1 MPSELLGKKIL
12 IVVTSGPQIPERCVG
27 PFFFAN
33 SAARNKAEVS
43 MLFAMSGSILLKQGV
58 AETICAKEGGRPVR
72 GFLDDCL
79 KAGVKLYVCAASLKL
94 NDMVADDLIDDV
106 ENLVGSSFIFT
117 KGLESDMVLNF

>member
-12 IVVTSGPQIPERCVG
+12 IVVTSSPQTPERCVG

-33 SAARNKAEVS
+33 SAAPTKPRSACYCNERLDLAQ
-43 MLFAMSGSILLKQGV
+43 QGV

-106 ENLVGSSFIFT
+106 ENLVGSSFIFS

>member
-12 IVVTSGPQIPERCVG
+12 VVVSCGPGNPERCVG

-43 MLFAMSGSILLKQGV
+43 MLFVMNGSMLLKQGV

-79 KAGVKLYVCAASLKL
+79 KVGVKLYVCAASLKL
-94 NDMVADDLIDDV
+94 NDMVPDELIDEVD
-106 ENLVGSSFIFT
+106 NLVGSSFLFT
-117 KGLESDMVLNF
+117 KGLQSDMVLNF